1 MLRSVN
7 GIPKLVTALAVVGLI
22 MGLSALRASAAPA
35 TPSVGSNDQVTS
47 FTNANWSGRYACQD
61 TSDDDFFTAV
71 MKLNP
76 NGAGAFDGGTLSG
89 SADAFGVEAPIAS
102 ADFCLYNLDL
112 PDSSYSIT
120 ANGTGFAEMT
130 WVPPFPVTNDPLC
143 PLAFENQYAVNL
155 RGNVEPG
162 TLNVLRAELA
172 SANLFDEDEPG
183 HGYCLF

>member
-1 MLRSVN
+1 MSRSVN

-22 MGLSALRASAAPA
+22 MGLSAVRASAAPA

-71 MKLNP
+71 MNLNP

-89 SADAFGVEAPIAS
+89 SADAFGVETTQAS
-102 ADFCLYNLDL
+102 ADFCTYTLDVA
-112 PDSSYSIT
+112 DSSYDIT
-120 ANGTGFAEMT
+120 TNGTGFAEME
-130 WVPPFPVTNDPLC
+130 WVANTTTNDPLC
-143 PLAFENQYAVNL
+143 PLTFENQYAVNL

-172 SANLFDEDEPG
+172 SANLFNEDEPG
-183 HGYCLF
+183 KGYCIF